1 MDMKKFGSFLAE
13 LRKEKGMTQA
23 QLAARLN
30 VTDKAVSR
38 WERGVGYPDM
48 NNFEPLAKALEV
60 SVLELMQG
68 ERRSGGEVPCEEAD
82 RAVTDAVTLVNRQHE
97 VDRMNLLV
105 GSACLVMAFLTT
117 LMVGW
122 SNLVWVV
129 VFYCCVAGAAISWNY
144 YRQDREDEVTR
155 KICRSVMLISAAVG
169 VASLIQL
176 VPEILM
182 ERYSDLLLL
191 LVTGYWA
198 FVMVRQLFELFR
210 NRDRQ
215 KKPLHVV
222 LLALITAAVLA
233 LCLFSA
239 HRQVSRITGTVLEQR
254 QNLVYQY
261 AQALV
266 LHDCGIAPENIT
278 AHLITAGAPTG
289 DYPDCYAVVFRYR
302 DGAGEERSYGYEVA
316 LSREMDFHVLE
327 QGSEVGENLLS
338 VQAEN

>member
-38 WERGVGYPDM
+38 WERGVGFPDV

-68 ERRSGGEVPCEEAD
+68 ERRPGGEVPCAEAD
-82 RAVTDAVTLVNRQHE
+82 QAVTDAVTMVNRQHE
-97 VDRMNLLV
+97 VDRINLLV
-105 GSACLVMAFLTT
+105 GGTCLFMALFTT
-117 LMVGW
+117 LVVGW

-129 VFYCCVAGAAISWNY
+129 VFYCCVAGAAIGWNY
-144 YRQDREDEVTR
+144 YKRDREDEATR
-155 KICRSVMLISAAVG
+155 KICRGVMLISAAVG
-169 VASLIQL
+169 AAALVQL

-182 ERYSDLLLL
+182 EQYSGLLFLLL
-191 LVTGYWA
+191 TGYWA
-198 FVMVRQLFELFR
+198 FVMVRQLFDLLR

-215 KKPLHVV
+215 KPLPVV
-222 LLALITAAVLA
+222 LLALLTAAVLA
-233 LCLFSA
+233 LCLFSV
-239 HRQVSRITGTVLEQR
+239 HKQVSRITGNALEQR

-266 LHDCGIAPENIT
+266 LHDCGIAQEDVT
-278 AHLITAGAPTG
+278 AHLITTGAPTG
-289 DYPDCYAVVFRYR
+289 DYPDSYVAVFQYR
-302 DGAGEERSYGYEVA
+302 NGAGEEHSYGYEIA
-316 LSREMDFHVLE
+316 LSREMTFHVLE

-338 VQAEN
+338 VQVEN